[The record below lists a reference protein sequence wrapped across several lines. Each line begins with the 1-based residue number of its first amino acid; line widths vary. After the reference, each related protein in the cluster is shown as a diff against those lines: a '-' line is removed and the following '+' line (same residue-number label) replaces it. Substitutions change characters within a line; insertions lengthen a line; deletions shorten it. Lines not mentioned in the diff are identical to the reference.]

1 MSARLASGSS
11 RARADGSLQRGK
23 RDRCGTVL
31 GGEQSV
37 TTHVGLWIDHRKAV
51 IVTLSKEGDTTEL
64 LESSVD
70 KHVRYSGGSGGSR
83 GSREGAGED
92 RRERHF
98 EGQLDKYYE
107 DVIARIRNA
116 EAIFILGPGEAKGE
130 LKTHLERAGFGARIV
145 GVETVDKMTDRQIA
159 AKARERFAL

>member
-1 MSARLASGSS
+1 M
-11 RARADGSLQRGK
+11 
-23 RDRCGTVL
+23 
-31 GGEQSV
+31 

-51 IVTLSKEGDTTEL
+51 IVTVSDAGETTKL
-64 LESSVD
+64 VESNVG

-92 RRERHF
+92 TRERRF
-98 EGQLDKYYE
+98 EGQLSKYYD
-107 DVIARIRNA
+107 DVIACIRDA
-116 EAIFILGPGEAKGE
+116 DAILILGPGEAKGE

-159 AKARERFAL
+159 AKARERFAR